1 MTKASKPGKRGKVA
15 TTRSTAG
22 PGFAFEDLVAADLL
36 ARFVL
41 DIPIPGIE
49 VPGREILSQTGALG
63 WAIDDLVCVGS
74 GPDGKARHLAL
85 SCKSNVQVTASGWP
99 KDFVGAAWTLWRA
112 QSPFNRSTDHIGLV
126 TRGRNAAFD
135 AIWSDLKTWC
145 DDPDPAMAMGRV
157 NASAKHRKI
166 FDSVHMPG
174 VEKGALPDEAE
185 TLALIAR
192 LHLYPVD
199 FQLNPSLNLERA
211 KQRCRTALVSDSQ
224 TEANALWDALVQT
237 AESARLGSGIIRLP
251 RLLGDLSSRF
261 ALKAHPSISA
271 SWLSLGNLSSDQRA
285 TIEVALPNGHVVD
298 RQKET
303 AGLSQL
309 LRASRVCIVIGE
321 SGVGKSAVV
330 ARLLDQDF
338 ADATQIWLGPDV
350 LRSALSAASRSA
362 IGLDQ
367 ELGLVLDRSPGDDKV
382 LILDSLERL
391 EGASLGKLIALL
403 SLLATNCAWRIVLIT
418 QSGFEDQLR
427 AAAPLADAP
436 VQLVSV
442 LSAAAIRAGLRSV
455 PQLAWIANDPAIL
468 PLFANLKTLGWV
480 VTAAS
485 SFREDATNAP
495 TSTADIADR
504 LWSRWTSGAATTQ
517 LRRLL
522 MQLAIRDAA
531 FERSFAISDLATG
544 DLAAFDQRSNE
555 LPLQI
560 NARNRVEFA
569 HDLASDWARYQRLK
583 EIADDV
589 GQWAALARQPLWI
602 LALRLLGQFLLT
614 QPDQARDGWDR
625 AFEQLTAEGNV
636 EASDILLDALCL
648 DARLDRHLEDRL
660 ELLFAKDGALLKRLL
675 HRFLH
680 VASVPSI
687 PSHIAVESSLR
698 IYLEADMRFPILDR
712 WGPMGRFLHA
722 HAQRVGALGA
732 PIVARVCKTWLGSLP
747 TMLGAQ
753 PMPLRDVMA
762 NVALKTARTEQI
774 TSTARQFHGGGDNG
788 KLIFGTALL
797 GASDLPEE
805 VAAFALEMAHRR
817 PMAEAAQ
824 ARVDSLR
831 AADRAERIA
840 REKANPPR
848 RRAPPPPTF
857 ISGRQELPPW
867 PLGPNARLIDAFRNA
882 VLHANGLV
890 PLMNTETAVASEV
903 LLACI
908 IEDQPHTE
916 YGRSLRIDE
925 SYGLEYESDSYPTIF
940 WKSPFFSYLATQPE
954 AALTA
959 LKQLLDFV
967 VARWFSDAPK
977 DAEMPAL
984 TVPISASVVRT
995 FPGTWSHF
1003 GWSQHNSHSSG
1014 QLFSALDAL
1023 ERWLILKIDAGEDV
1037 SPWCEL
1043 LLEMEGSTAIV
1054 GVLVNVGKHL
1064 PALFRGALRPLI
1076 GLEDLYWWDHGRVKN
1091 VGYNFDT
1098 FSWFRNG
1105 DTIFNMARD
1114 WVLAPHRKVD
1124 LRTVIGDLAVQDA
1137 EFAAD
1142 LRSHTA
1148 QWPVPDDAKERL
1160 EQRILLSEF
1169 DPANRQQVVD
1179 ETTGELVSRVIYPD
1193 DLQADLMA
1201 YQVQANAKLQPL
1213 TLPYQCRKILA
1224 QAGALAEADCDYL
1237 AGLLPEQIDDRVLA
1251 EEESRTMIAAA
1262 AATLVARGGE
1272 WLKTDKP
1279 AKARALNLIRHIVET
1294 ADGEQRDRLS
1304 GDEALSFAAIGA
1316 FSAALATDK
1325 PDDWD
1330 AALVQIL
1337 SSRDRGAI
1345 NTLMTTAYRH
1355 REQVGPAWYRLN
1367 FVLLLVA
1374 AIDRLTPRYD
1384 EDDRT
1389 AIWQRWLARLRL
1401 QPIFGTDAT
1410 IAVVDPG
1417 NIARRAERL
1426 LERRRA
1432 RLNPRRPARLSGK
1445 SRRFAG
1451 LSSHILEAGYAW
1463 LLDHENA
1470 GSLALDPEN
1479 HCLLDELWAFE
1490 AWRMEGERGGA
1501 AEDDDDDDEEY
1512 DLPSGLGYA
1521 ILRIAPTFVMARAS
1535 ADAKPLWQA
1544 ILAIGPNGYHAT
1556 EQFAAG
1562 WFLLPFKPQD
1572 TDRFMAIWKAMLDT
1586 AFAADWSSGRR
1597 WYRGRQM
1604 IVKLLGL
1611 HSHAALSQAN
1621 EIRARLPELVE
1632 YYRRWALSDVA
1643 RDEDELGTFC
1653 HFLTTEAGRHMRLEG
1668 VCWVRDAINASDRFY
1683 RSGTANTVAELVDCL
1698 LAQNGDDLLRQQSV
1712 RDAVID
1718 IVARLVAAQVPSAMG
1733 LQARLAAL
1741 K

>member
-1 MTKASKPGKRGKVA
+1 MASASKPGKGRTVA

-22 PGFAFEDLVAADLL
+22 PGFAFEDLVAADLI
-36 ARFVL
+36 ARFIL
-41 DIPIPGIE
+41 DMPTPGIE
-49 VPGREILSQTGALG
+49 VSGREILSQAGALG
-63 WAIDDLVCVGS
+63 WAIDDLVCVGV
-74 GPDGKARHLAL
+74 GPDGQARHLAL
-85 SCKSNVQVTASGWP
+85 SCKSSVQVTASGWP
-99 KDFVGAAWTLWRA
+99 QDFIEAAWTLWRA

-135 AIWSDLKTWC
+135 ASWSDLKTWC
-145 DDPDPAMAMGRV
+145 DDADPALAMGRI
-157 NASAKHRKI
+157 NASQKHRKI
-166 FDSVHMPG
+166 FDSVHGPRIETG
-174 VEKGALPDEAE
+174 SLPDEAD

-199 FQLNPSLNLERA
+199 FQLSPSSNLEQA
-211 KQRCRTALVSDSQ
+211 KQRCRTALTSDTQ
-224 TEANALWDALVQT
+224 ADADALWDALVQT
-237 AESARLGSGIIRLP
+237 AENARLGSGIIRLP

-261 ALKAHPSISA
+261 GLRAHPSISA
-271 SWLSLGNLSSDQRA
+271 SWFSLGNLSSDQRT

-303 AGLSQL
+303 AGLSQM
-309 LRASRVCIVIGE
+309 LRASRACIVIGE

-338 ADATQIWLGPDV
+338 ADATHVWLGPDV
-350 LRSALSAASRSA
+350 LRSALSAAGRLA

-367 ELGLVLDRSPGDDKV
+367 EIGLVLDRSPGDDKV

-391 EGASLGKLIALL
+391 EGASLGKLSALL
-403 SLLATNCAWRIVLIT
+403 SLLATNSAWRVVVIT
-418 QSGFEDQLR
+418 QTGFENQLR
-427 AAAPLADAP
+427 ATASLADAP
-436 VQLVSV
+436 VQAVPV
-442 LSAAAIRAGLRSV
+442 LSATAIKAGLRSV

-480 VTAAS
+480 VTAES
-485 SFREDATNAP
+485 SFREDATDAP
-495 TSTADIADR
+495 MSTTEIADR
-504 LWSRWTSGAATTQ
+504 LWSRWTSGAAKTQ
-517 LRRLL
+517 LQRFLI
-522 MQLAIRDAA
+522 QLAIRDAA
-531 FERSFAISDLATG
+531 FERSFAISDLEAG
-544 DLAAFDQRSNE
+544 DLAAFDQRSSE
-555 LPLQI
+555 LPLQV

-589 GQWAALARQPLWI
+589 EQWAPLAPQPLWI
-602 LALRLLGQFLLT
+602 PALRLLGQFLLS
-614 QPDQARDGWDR
+614 QPDQGRDGWDH
-625 AFEQLTAEGNV
+625 AFGQVIAAGHV

-648 DARLDRHLEDRL
+648 DARLDHHLENRL
-660 ELLFAKDGALLKRLL
+660 ELLFADDGALLKRLL

-680 VASVPSI
+680 VATVPSI
-687 PSHIAVESSLR
+687 PSHMAVESSLR
-698 IYLEADMRFPILDR
+698 IYLEADMRFPIFER
-712 WGPMGRFLHA
+712 WRPMGRFLHA

-747 TMLGAQ
+747 TMLGDQ

-762 NVALKTARTEQI
+762 TVALETARTEQI
-774 TSTARQFHGGGDNG
+774 TSTARQFHGDGDDG

-797 GASDLPEE
+797 GAPDLPVE
-805 VAAFALEMAHRR
+805 VAAFALEMAQRR
-817 PMAEAAQ
+817 PMAEALQAQ
-824 ARVDSLR
+824 VDSLR

-840 REKANPPR
+840 LEKANPPR
-848 RRAPPPPTF
+848 RRSPPPPSF
-857 ISGRQELPPW
+857 ISSRQELPPW
-867 PLGPNARLIDAFRNA
+867 PLGPNARLIDAFRGA
-882 VLHANGLV
+882 VLYANGLV
-890 PLMNTETAVASEV
+890 PLMHTDTAAATEV
-903 LLACI
+903 LMACI

-916 YGRSLRIDE
+916 YGESLRMNE
-925 SYGLEYESDSYPTIF
+925 SYGLEYENDSYPTIF
-940 WKSPFFSYLATQPE
+940 WKSPFFPYLTAKPE
-954 AALTA
+954 AALAA

-967 VARWFSDAPK
+967 MARWFSEAPK
-977 DAEMPAL
+977 DAQMPAL
-984 TVPISASVVRT
+984 RVPISATVVRT
-995 FPGTWSHF
+995 FPGTWFHF
-1003 GWSQHNSHSSG
+1003 GWSQHNSNSSG

-1023 ERWLILKIDAGEDV
+1023 ERWLILKIDAGEDI
-1037 SPWCEL
+1037 SPWCER
-1043 LLEMEGSTAIV
+1043 LLEMEGSTGIV
-1054 GVLVNVGKHL
+1054 GVLVNVGKHQ
-1064 PALFRGALRPLI
+1064 PALFRGPLRPLI
-1076 GLEDLYWWDHGRVKN
+1076 GLEDLYWWDHRRVKN
-1091 VGYNFDT
+1091 VGFNFDT

-1137 EFAAD
+1137 KFAAD
-1142 LRSHTA
+1142 LRSRTA
-1148 QWPVPDDAKERL
+1148 AWPVPDDAKERL
-1160 EQRILLSEF
+1160 EQRMLLSEF
-1169 DPANRQQVVD
+1169 DPANRQLVVD
-1179 ETTGELVSRVIYPD
+1179 ETTGNLASRVIYPN
-1193 DLQADLMA
+1193 DLQVDLMA
-1201 YQVQANAKLQPL
+1201 YQVEANANLQPL
-1213 TLPYQCRKILA
+1213 NLPYQCRKVL
-1224 QAGALAEADCDYL
+1224 ALAGSLAEGDCDYL
-1237 AGLLPEQIDDRVLA
+1237 AELLPEQIDDPLLGERG
-1251 EEESRTMIAAA
+1251 SRTMIAAA
-1262 AATLVARGGE
+1262 ATTLVARGGE
-1272 WLKTDKP
+1272 WLETHGA
-1279 AKARALNLIRHIVET
+1279 AKARAFNLIRHIIET
-1294 ADGEQRDRLS
+1294 ADGEQQDRIS

-1316 FSAALATDK
+1316 LSAALAADN
-1325 PDDWD
+1325 PGGWD
-1330 AALVQIL
+1330 ATLVQIL

-1355 REQVGPAWYRLN
+1355 REELGPAWYRLN
-1367 FVLLLVA
+1367 FVLLLVSA
-1374 AIDRLTPRYD
+1374 LDRLTPRYD
-1384 EDDRT
+1384 EDDRA
-1389 AIWQRWLARLRL
+1389 AIWQRWLTRLRS

-1410 IAVVDPG
+1410 IAVVDSA

-1432 RLNPRRPARLSGK
+1432 RQNPHRPARLSGK

-1463 LLDHENA
+1463 LLDHEND
-1470 GSLALDPEN
+1470 GSLALETEN
-1479 HCLLDELWAFE
+1479 HRLVDDLWAFE
-1490 AWRMEGERGGA
+1490 AWRMEGERGG
-1501 AEDDDDDDEEY
+1501 DDDDDEEY

-1535 ADAKPLWQA
+1535 ADDNPLWQA

-1621 EIRARLPELVE
+1621 EIRARLPELVD
-1632 YYRRWALSDVA
+1632 YYRRWAQSDMA

-1668 VCWVRDAINASDRFY
+1668 ACWVRDAMNMSDRFY
-1683 RSGTANTVAELVDCL
+1683 RTGTANTVAEMVDCA
-1698 LAQNGDDLLRQQSV
+1698 LAQNGDDLLRQQPV

-1718 IVARLVAAQVPSAMG
+1718 IVARLVVAQVPTAMG

>member
-1 MTKASKPGKRGKVA
+1 MASASKPSKSGKVA

-22 PGFAFEDLVAADLL
+22 PGFAFEDLVAAELL
-36 ARFVL
+36 VRFVL
-41 DIPIPGIE
+41 DVPIPGIE
-49 VPGREILSQTGALG
+49 VSGQEILSQAGALG

-74 GPDGKARHLAL
+74 GPDGKACHLAL

-99 KDFVGAAWTLWRA
+99 VDFIEAAWTLWRA
-112 QSPFNRSTDHIGLV
+112 QSPINRSTDHIGLV
-126 TRGRNAAFD
+126 TRGRHPAFD
-135 AIWSDLKTWC
+135 AIWSDLKTWV
-145 DDPDPAMAMGRV
+145 DDANPALAMGRI
-157 NASAKHRKI
+157 NASQKHRKI
-166 FDSVHMPG
+166 FDSVHGPG
-174 VEKGALPDEAE
+174 FENGSPPDEAD

-199 FQLNPSLNLERA
+199 FQLNPSSHLEQA
-211 KQRCRTALVSDSQ
+211 KQRCRTALVSDTQ
-224 TEANALWDALVQT
+224 TEADELWDALVQT

-251 RLLGDLSSRF
+251 RLLGDLSKRF
-261 ALKAHPSISA
+261 GLKAHPSISA
-271 SWLSLGNLSSDQRA
+271 SWRSLHNLSSDQRG

-298 RQKET
+298 RRRE
-303 AGLSQL
+303 AAELSQR
-309 LRASRVCIVIGE
+309 LRRSRACVVIGE
-321 SGVGKSAVV
+321 SGVGKSALV
-330 ARLLDQDF
+330 ARLLDQEF
-338 ADATQIWLGPDV
+338 ADATQIWLGPEMLWV
-350 LRSALSAASRSA
+350 ALSAAGRSA

-367 ELGLVLDRSPGDDKV
+367 ELGTVLDRSPGDDKILV
-382 LILDSLERL
+382 LDSLERL
-391 EGASLGKLIALL
+391 EGARLGKLTALL
-403 SLLATNCAWRIVLIT
+403 TLLATNSAWRVVLIT

-427 AAAPLADAP
+427 KAASIADAS
-436 VQLVSV
+436 VQVVPV
-442 LSAAAIRAGLRSV
+442 LSAAAIRAGLRSA

-480 VTAAS
+480 VTAES
-485 SFREDATNAP
+485 SFREDATDAP
-495 TSTADIADR
+495 TSTAEIADR
-504 LWSRWTSGAATTQ
+504 LWARWTTGVATRQ
-517 LRRLL
+517 LQRLL
-522 MQLAIRDAA
+522 IQLAIRDAA
-531 FERSFAISDLATG
+531 FERSFAISDLEAG

-555 LPLQI
+555 LPLHI
-560 NARNRVEFA
+560 NARNRVEFG

-589 GQWAALARQPLWI
+589 GKWVALAPQPLWI
-602 LALRLLGQFLLT
+602 PALRLLGQFLLS

-625 AFEQLTAEGNV
+625 AFEQITAGGHV

-660 ELLFAKDGALLKRLL
+660 ELLFANEGALLKRLL

-680 VASVPSI
+680 VATVPSI
-687 PSHIAVESSLR
+687 PRNIAVESGLR
-698 IYLEADMRFPILDR
+698 IYLEADMRFPIPER

-732 PIVARVCKTWLGSLP
+732 PIVARVCKTWLESLP
-747 TMLGAQ
+747 TMLGDQ

-762 NVALKTARTEQI
+762 TVALETARTEQI
-774 TSTARQFHGGGDNG
+774 SSTARRFHGGGDDS
-788 KLIFGTALL
+788 KLIYRTALL
-797 GASDLPEE
+797 GAPDFPHD

-824 ARVDSLR
+824 ARVDSMR
-831 AADRAERIA
+831 AADRAERMA
-840 REKANPPR
+840 REKANQPR
-848 RRAPPPPTF
+848 RRESPPSTF
-857 ISGRQELPPW
+857 ISGRRELPPW
-867 PLGPNARLIDAFRNA
+867 PLGPAARLIDTFRNA

-890 PLMNTETAVASEV
+890 PLMTTDTAVATEV
-903 LLACI
+903 LLACL

-916 YGRSLRIDE
+916 YGQSLRIDE
-925 SYGLEYESDSYPTIF
+925 SYGLEYDSDSYPTAF
-940 WKSPFFSYLATQPE
+940 WKSPFFPYLTAQPE
-954 AALTA
+954 AALAA

-967 VARWFSDAPK
+967 VARWFSEAPE

-1003 GWSQHNSHSSG
+1003 GWSQHNSNHNG

-1023 ERWLILKIDAGEDV
+1023 ERWLVLKMDAGEDI
-1037 SPWCEL
+1037 SPWCER

-1054 GVLVNVGKHL
+1054 GVLVNAGKHQ
-1064 PALFRGALRPLI
+1064 PNLFRGALRPLI

-1091 VGYNFDT
+1091 VGFNFDT

-1105 DTIFNMARD
+1105 DAMFNMARD

-1142 LRSHTA
+1142 LGSRMA
-1148 QWPVPDDAKERL
+1148 AWPAPDNEKERL

-1169 DPANRQQVVD
+1169 DPANRKQVLD
-1179 ETTGELVSRVIYPD
+1179 ETTGELVLRVIYPD
-1193 DLQADLMA
+1193 DLQADLTA
-1201 YQVQANAKLQPL
+1201 YQVEANAELLPL

-1224 QAGALAEADCDYL
+1224 QSGALAEADCDYL
-1237 AGLLPEQIDDRVLA
+1237 AGLLPEQIDDPVVA
-1251 EEESRTMIAAA
+1251 KKQPRTMIAAA
-1262 AATLVARGGE
+1262 AATLVSSGGE
-1272 WLKTDKP
+1272 WLEKHEP
-1279 AKARALNLIRHIVET
+1279 AKARALNFIRHIIEI
-1294 ADGEQRDRLS
+1294 AHCEQRDHNS
-1304 GDEALSFAAIGA
+1304 GDDALSFAAIGA
-1316 FSAALATDK
+1316 LSAALATDK
-1325 PDDWD
+1325 PRDWD
-1330 AALVQIL
+1330 ATLVQIL

-1345 NTLMTTAYRH
+1345 NTLMAKASRH
-1355 REQVGPAWYRLN
+1355 REELGPAWYRLN

-1374 AIDRLTPRYD
+1374 ALDRLMPRYD

-1410 IAVVDPG
+1410 IAVANPT

-1426 LERRRA
+1426 LERRRE
-1432 RLNPRRPARLSGK
+1432 RLNPHRPARLGGK

-1451 LSSHILEAGYAW
+1451 LSTHILEIGYAW
-1463 LLDHENA
+1463 LLDPEDD

-1479 HCLLDELWAFE
+1479 HRLLENLWAFE
-1490 AWRMEGERGGA
+1490 AWRMEGERGGDA
-1501 AEDDDDDDEEY
+1501 DDDDDGDEEY

-1521 ILRIAPTFVMARAS
+1521 ILRIAPRFVMTRAS
-1535 ADAKPLWQA
+1535 EDAKPLWQA
-1544 ILAIGPNGYHAT
+1544 ILAIGTNGYHAT
-1556 EQFAAG
+1556 EQFAAS

-1572 TDRFMAIWKAMLDT
+1572 ADRFMAIWKAMLDT
-1586 AFAADWSSGRR
+1586 AFAANWSSGRR

-1621 EIRARLPELVE
+1621 EIRARLPELVD
-1632 YYRRWALSDVA
+1632 YYRRWAESDMA
-1643 RDEDELGTFC
+1643 RDEDDLGTFC

-1668 VCWVRDAINASDRFY
+1668 VCWVRDAMNTSDRFY
-1683 RSGTANTVAELVDCL
+1683 RTGTANTVAELVDCV
-1698 LAQNGDDLLRQQSV
+1698 LAQNGDDLLRLQSV
-1712 RDAVID
+1712 RDAAID
-1718 IVARLVAAQVPSAMG
+1718 IVARLVAAEVPTAMG

>member
-1 MTKASKPGKRGKVA
+1 MARASKSGKRGKVA

-41 DIPIPGIE
+41 DMPIPSIE
-49 VPGREILSQTGALG
+49 VSGREVLSQAGALG

-74 GPDGKARHLAL
+74 GPDGAARHLAL

-99 KDFVGAAWTLWRA
+99 QDFIEAAWTLWRA

-145 DDPDPAMAMGRV
+145 DDPDWALAMGRI

-166 FDSVHMPG
+166 FDSVHRPG
-174 VEKGALPDEAE
+174 EEKGGLPDGAD

-192 LHLYPVD
+192 LHLYPLD
-199 FQLNPSLNLERA
+199 FQLSPSSSLEQA
-211 KQRCRTALVSDSQ
+211 KQRCRTALASETQ
-224 TEANALWDALVQT
+224 TDADALWEALVQT
-237 AESARLGSGIIRLP
+237 AENARLGSGIIRLP
-251 RLLGDLSSRF
+251 RLLGDLSTRF
-261 ALKAHPSISA
+261 GLKAHPSISA

-285 TIEVALPNGHVVD
+285 TIEVTLPNGHVVD
-298 RQKET
+298 RRLET

-309 LRASRVCIVIGE
+309 LRTSRACIVIGE
-321 SGVGKSAVV
+321 SGVGKSSLV

-338 ADATQIWLGPDV
+338 ANATQIWLGPDV
-350 LRSALSAASRSA
+350 LRSALSAAGRSA

-367 ELGLVLDRSPGDDKV
+367 ELGLVLDRSPGDDNI

-391 EGASLGKLIALL
+391 EGTSLGRLTALL
-403 SLLATNCAWRIVLIT
+403 SLLATNSAWRVVLIT
-418 QSGFEDQLR
+418 QSGFENQLR
-427 AAAPLADAP
+427 ATASLADAP
-436 VQLVSV
+436 VQAVPV
-442 LSAAAIRAGLRSV
+442 LPATAIRAGLRSV
-455 PQLAWIANDPAIL
+455 PQLAWIANDSAIL

-480 VTAAS
+480 VTAES
-485 SFREDATNAP
+485 SFREDATDAP

-504 LWSRWTSGAATTQ
+504 LWTRWTSGAARTQ
-517 LRRLL
+517 LQRLL

-531 FERSFAISDLATG
+531 FERSFPISDLATG

-555 LPLQI
+555 LPLQV

-583 EIADDV
+583 EIAYDV
-589 GQWAALARQPLWI
+589 GQWATLAPQPLWI
-602 LALRLLGQFLLT
+602 PALRLLGQFLLS
-614 QPDQARDGWDR
+614 QPDQTRDGWDH
-625 AFEQLTAEGNV
+625 AFEQVTSAGNV

-680 VASVPSI
+680 VATVPSI

-698 IYLEADMRFPILDR
+698 IYLEADIRVPILER

-732 PIVARVCKTWLGSLP
+732 PIAARVCKTWLGSLP
-747 TMLGAQ
+747 TMLGDQ

-762 NVALKTARTEQI
+762 TVALETARSEQI
-774 TSTARQFHGGGDNG
+774 TSTARYFHGGGDNG

-797 GASDLPEE
+797 GAPDLPEE

-817 PMAEAAQ
+817 PMAEATQ

-831 AADRAERIA
+831 AADLAERIA

-890 PLMNTETAVASEV
+890 PLMNTDPSVASEV
-903 LLACI
+903 LLACM

-940 WKSPFFSYLATQPE
+940 WKSPFFSYLTAQPK

-959 LKQLLDFV
+959 LKQFLDFV
-967 VARWFSDAPK
+967 VARWFSEAPTDAQ
-977 DAEMPAL
+977 MPAL

-1003 GWSQHNSHSSG
+1003 GWSQHNSHHSG

-1023 ERWLILKIDAGEDV
+1023 ERWLILKVDAGEDIG
-1037 SPWCEL
+1037 PWCER
-1043 LLEMEGSTAIV
+1043 LLEMEVSTAIV
-1054 GVLVNVGKHL
+1054 GVLVNVGKHQ

-1091 VGYNFDT
+1091 VGFNFDA
-1098 FSWFRNG
+1098 FSWYRNG

-1148 QWPVPDDAKERL
+1148 AWPVPDDAKERL
-1160 EQRILLSEF
+1160 EQRMLLSEF

-1179 ETTGELVSRVIYPD
+1179 ETTGEPVSRVIYPD

-1201 YQVQANAKLQPL
+1201 YQVKANAKLQPL

-1224 QAGALAEADCDYL
+1224 QAGALEEADCDYL
-1237 AGLLPEQIDDRVLA
+1237 AGLLPEQIDDRA
-1251 EEESRTMIAAA
+1251 FTEEESRTMIAAA

-1272 WLKTDKP
+1272 WLETHGS
-1279 AKARALNLIRHIVET
+1279 AKARALNLIRHIIET
-1294 ADGEQRDRLS
+1294 AGDEQRDRIS

-1316 FSAALATDK
+1316 FSAALAADR
-1325 PDDWD
+1325 PEEWD
-1330 AALVQIL
+1330 TALVQIL
-1337 SSRDRGAI
+1337 SRRDRGAI
-1345 NTLMTTAYRH
+1345 NTLMATAYRH
-1355 REQVGPAWYRLN
+1355 REELGPAWYQLN

-1374 AIDRLTPRYD
+1374 ALDRLTPRYD

-1401 QPIFGTDAT
+1401 QPIFGTDTT
-1410 IAVVDPG
+1410 IAVVDPA
-1417 NIARRAERL
+1417 NIARRTERL

-1432 RLNPRRPARLSGK
+1432 RLNPRRRARLKGK

-1463 LLDHENA
+1463 LLDHENDK
-1470 GSLALDPEN
+1470 SLALDPEN
-1479 HCLLDELWAFE
+1479 HQLLADLWEFE
-1490 AWRMEGERGGA
+1490 AWRMEGERGGDA
-1501 AEDDDDDDEEY
+1501 DDDVDDDEEY

-1521 ILRIAPTFVMARAS
+1521 ILRIAPTFVMSRS
-1535 ADAKPLWQA
+1535 SECDNPLWQA

-1572 TDRFMAIWKAMLDT
+1572 TDRFMATWKAMLDA

-1632 YYRRWALSDVA
+1632 YYRRWALSDMA

-1653 HFLTTEAGRHMRLEG
+1653 HFLTTEAGRNLRLEG

-1712 RDAVID
+1712 RDATIG
-1718 IVARLVAAQVPSAMG
+1718 IMARLVAAQVPTAMG